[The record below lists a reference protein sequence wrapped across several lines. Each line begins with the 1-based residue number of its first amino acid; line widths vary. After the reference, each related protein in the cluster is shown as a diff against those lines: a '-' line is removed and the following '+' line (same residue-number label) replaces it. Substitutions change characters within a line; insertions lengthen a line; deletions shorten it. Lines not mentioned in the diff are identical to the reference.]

1 MRISKDENP
10 EFFQKLFGDIDRY
23 EQWAPYFYPE
33 FVAKYTRMKG
43 VVAGVM
49 TPSLVNV
56 NDLLDDEFE
65 IWLESKDIFLHDVY
79 PARTAEYINKFVL
92 ANYEE
97 YQPYSDVPAKKRV
110 KPTEEQAKE
119 YWKCVKTLQC
129 YYEGIRVEG
138 IEKISMDEY
147 PAFSKKE
154 EKFAEMALDMR
165 DIIFEE
171 NGKVGLR
178 RVTGELLVPALFDEI
193 PERYDCISDIGN
205 PCWEIPVVRNHKYA
219 LCEMDGKGTLL
230 TDFDYDRIFRYF
242 WSNYQYFITVNGGK
256 KGVIDW
262 TGEEIVPCEMDEI
275 YEMIDSDG
283 CIPLRKG
290 DKWGLVYCD
299 IATEVIYDDYKFD
312 GEMAMVKK
320 EGKWYYIDYNGQPVT
335 DIKDACFISTYDA
348 SK

>member
-10 EFFQKLFGDIDRY
+10 HFYEKLFGDIGKY

-33 FVAKYTRMKG
+33 FVVKYSRMKG

-49 TPSLVNV
+49 TPILVHV

-65 IWLESKDIFLHDVY
+65 IWLASKDIFLQNMY
-79 PARTAEYINKFVL
+79 PTRPAEYINKLVL
-92 ANYEE
+92 VGYEE

-110 KPTEEQAKE
+110 KPTEEQARE
-119 YWKCVKTLQC
+119 YVKCVKTLQC
-129 YYEGIRVEG
+129 YYENRYPEG
-138 IEKISMDEY
+138 IERITPDEY
-147 PAFSKKE
+147 PELSKKE
-154 EKFAEMALDMR
+154 EEFAEMALDMR

-178 RVTGELLVPALFDEI
+178 SVTGEVLVPALFDEI
-193 PERYDCISDIGN
+193 PERYDCISEIKE
-205 PCWEIPVVRNHKYA
+205 PCGRVPVVKDHKYA
-219 LCEMDGKGTLL
+219 LCKTDGKGTLV
-230 TDFDYDRIFRYF
+230 TDFVYDRIFRYF
-242 WSNYQYFITVNGGK
+242 WSNFQYFITVNGGK
-256 KGVIDW
+256 KGVIAW

-299 IATEVIYDDYKFD
+299 IETEVIYDDYKFD

-320 EGKWYYIDYNGQPVT
+320 EDKWYYINNEGQPVT
-335 DIKDACFISTYDA
+335 RIEEACFLSTYDA
-348 SK
+348 DK

>member
-10 EFFQKLFGDIDRY
+10 DFHEKLFGDIGKY

-56 NDLLDDEFE
+56 NDILDDEFE

-79 PARTAEYINKFVL
+79 PTRTAEYINKLVL
-92 ANYEE
+92 VGYEE
-97 YQPYSDVPAKKRV
+97 YQPYSDVPVKIRV
-110 KPTEEQAKE
+110 KPTQEQARE
-119 YWKCVKTLQC
+119 YVKCVKTLQC
-129 YYEGIRVEG
+129 YYENRYPEG
-138 IEKISMDEY
+138 IKKISWEEY
-147 PAFSKKE
+147 QVLSKKE
-154 EKFAEMALDMR
+154 DEFADMALDMR
-165 DIIFEE
+165 DVIFEE

-178 RVTGELLVPALFDEI
+178 SVTGELLVPAIFDEI
-193 PERYDCISDIGN
+193 PERYDCISEIKE
-205 PCWEIPVVRNHKYA
+205 PCGRVPVVRDHKYA
-219 LCEMDGKGTLL
+219 LCKMDGKGTLV
-230 TDFDYDRIFRYF
+230 TDFVYDRIFRYF

-256 KGVIDW
+256 KGVIAIN
-262 TGEEIVPCEMDEI
+262 GEEIVPCEVDEI
-275 YEMIDSDG
+275 YEMMDSDG

-290 DKWGLVYCD
+290 DKWGLVFYD
-299 IATEVIYDDYKFD
+299 VATEVIYDDYKFD

-320 EGKWYYIDYNGQPVT
+320 EGKWYYINAEGQPVT
-335 DIKDACFISTYDA
+335 RIEEGYFLSTYDA

>member
-1 MRISKDENP
+1 M
-10 EFFQKLFGDIDRY
+10 
-23 EQWAPYFYPE
+23 
-33 FVAKYTRMKG
+33 
-43 VVAGVM
+43 
-49 TPSLVNV
+49 
-56 NDLLDDEFE
+56 
-65 IWLESKDIFLHDVY
+65 
-79 PARTAEYINKFVL
+79 
-92 ANYEE
+92 
-97 YQPYSDVPAKKRV
+97 
-110 KPTEEQAKE
+110 KPTEEQARE
-119 YWKCVKTLQC
+119 YVKCVKTLQC

-154 EKFAEMALDMR
+154 EEFAEMALDMR

-205 PCWEIPVVRNHKYA
+205 PCWQIPVVRNHKYA

-256 KGVIDW
+256 KGVIIW

-335 DIKDACFISTYDA
+335 DIKEACFISTYDA